1 MKIRSGAAAV
11 SAVLLTALLTL
22 LLAIAAGPSARAGS
36 EDLNGFNQK
45 YGTAGTRLDSCSM
58 CHTSGSP
65 SASDVNPYGTD
76 YAGASYDFASIEQ
89 RDSDGDG
96 VRNLDEINART
107 FPGDRNDRR

>member
-1 MKIRSGAAAV
+1 MSIRSATPAV
-11 SAVLLTALLTL
+11 SAVLLTALMTL
-22 LLAIAAGPSARAGS
+22 LLAITAGPSALAGN

-45 YGTAGTRLDSCSM
+45 YGTAGTRLDSCTT

-76 YAGASYDFASIEQ
+76 YAGASYDFATIEQ

-96 VRNLDEINART
+96 VRNLDEINARR
-107 FPGDRNDRR
+107 FPGDRNDRP